1 MSLNDLIYPFDGT
14 RSFNITGQ
22 PSVEPVSAADLK
34 LYARIDGSAEDT
46 LLNNFIKAA
55 RISTELWTGRA
66 LLSQT
71 IVLTMDTFA
80 YRMVQLPRPPL
91 LSIAEFRTG
100 DESGVWT
107 IVSATNYYTDAYA
120 TPARFYLKSTSTLT
134 APERDYAG
142 YQIEYYAGYGSDET
156 DVPMAIR
163 EAILFWATYMYE
175 NRVPISQPPKDIR
188 AILEP
193 FRVRWYLV

>member
-1 MSLNDLIYPFDGT
+1 MSLNDVVYPYDGT
-14 RSFNITGQ
+14 RSFTITGQ
-22 PSVEPVSAADLK
+22 PTVEPVSAADLK
-34 LYARIDGSAEDT
+34 LYARIDGDAEDT
-46 LLNNFIKAA
+46 LLNNFISAA
-55 RISTELWTGRA
+55 RFSTELWTGRA

-91 LSIAEFRTG
+91 LSIAQLRIG
-100 DESGVWT
+100 DEDGTWT
-107 IVSATNYYTDAYA
+107 AIDSDTYYTDAHA

-134 APERDYAG
+134 APDRDYAG
-142 YQIEYYAGYGSDET
+142 YQIEYYAGYGSAAT

-175 NRVPISQPPKDIR
+175 NRVPISQPPKDIK

-193 FRVRWYLV
+193 FRVRWYLR